1 MVRGVRRGRKEAVRT
16 TARPAR
22 NAGKARG
29 FANVEH
35 MLEQQASNGYDLQQR
50 QDAVRRIDSLR
61 ERLFLTYGAMPD
73 STGSI
78 REDRAR

>member
-1 MVRGVRRGRKEAVRT
+1 MSRTLQISDELYERLEAS
-16 TARPAR
+16 A
-22 NAGKARG
+22 KARG

-35 MLEQQASNGYDLQQR
+35 MLEEQASNGFDLQQR